1 MREKIPEDF
10 SLTALRGGDRA
21 EFARMV
27 EAYSGVIYRLA
38 LRILENSQDAED
50 VLQET
55 FLKAYRALPG
65 FDGRSSLSTW
75 LYRIATNEALM
86 IIRKRKNLPVSIDE
100 TTDEDADQPPT
111 QIVDWCCM
119 PETELMSVEARAHM
133 DKAIEALPHTLRT
146 VFLLRDI
153 EGLSTLE
160 TAEVLNLSEMAVK
173 TRLSRARM
181 RLRELL
187 SEYFGDRMARRL
199 EGPSIDS
206 GEQEGGAAE

>member
-1 MREKIPEDF
+1 MNIDTKRVDDF
-10 SLTALRGGDRA
+10 SLEKLRTGDRA

-38 LRILENSQDAED
+38 LKMLENSQDAED

-55 FLKAYRALPG
+55 FIKALRAIKN
-65 FDGRSSLSTW
+65 FDGRSNLATW

-86 IIRKRKNLPVSIDE
+86 LLRKHKRITISLDE
-100 TTDEDADQPPT
+100 PADTEEQEAEPL

-119 PETELMSVEARAHM
+119 PEDELMSTEARAHL
-133 DKAIEALPHTLRT
+133 DQAIEKLPHSLRV

-160 TAEVLNLSEMAVK
+160 TGEVLNLSETAVK
-173 TRLSRARM
+173 TRLSRARL

-187 SEYFGDRMARRL
+187 TGYYGERMNRL
-199 EGPSIDS
+199 PGQNSSTGVD
-206 GEQEGGAAE
+206 A